1 MAKGLAYSLDIPL
14 ISVSTLEAMAIAM
27 KIKSDQN
34 TDFFVPMIDARRNEV
49 YSQVFSKDLK
59 PLCKPE
65 ALILDKA
72 DYSKLNGEVMFGG
85 DGCNKWQKQAEE
97 NKKWHFT
104 SEAFLSAE
112 HVGKGALNKKE
123 FSDIAYFEPNY
134 LKDFT
139 GR

>member
-1 MAKGLAYSLDIPL
+1 MAKGLAYGLDIPL

-27 KIKSDQN
+27 KKGSDQN

-49 YSQVFSKDLK
+49 YCQTFTTDLK
-59 PLCKPE
+59 PVSKPE
-65 ALILDKA
+65 ALILENA
-72 DYSKLNGEVMFGG
+72 AFNKLNGNTLFGG
-85 DGCNKWQKQAEE
+85 DGCHKWQEQAEK
-97 NKKWHFT
+97 NKNWHFK
-104 SEAFLSAE
+104 SDAFLSAE
-112 HVGKGALNKKE
+112 HVGKIAINTTG